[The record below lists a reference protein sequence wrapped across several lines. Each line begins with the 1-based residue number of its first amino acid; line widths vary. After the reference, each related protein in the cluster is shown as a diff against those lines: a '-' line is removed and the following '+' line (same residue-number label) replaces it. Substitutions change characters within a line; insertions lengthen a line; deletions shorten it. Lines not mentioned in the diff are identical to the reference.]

1 MFSDVINDLGIKEK
15 IRDHNLR
22 KKEKL
27 HILIVV
33 NKDKEEINDNGILC
47 I

>member
-15 IRDHNLR
+15 I
-22 KKEKL
+22 